1 MQLPITRTPETPYPE
16 LEAVDGSLRPK
27 SDPFSDES
35 FSRKAARALGMNNKH
50 AAAAVLSTLVEANF
64 EPTAEN
70 CDLIN
75 GLTALVAEFAP
86 RDPMEA
92 MLAAQ
97 MVSAHNHLMQ
107 LLKKITKA
115 GDMLDFDSPGHQ
127 AQVRLAERLMRT
139 YARQM
144 EALIKYRKKGEQR
157 IIVERV
163 HVEQGGQ
170 AIVGSN
176 IQQGDK
182 S

>member
-1 MQLPITRTPETPYPE
+1 MESITANSTYPE
-16 LEAVDGSLRPK
+16 LEAVDGKLQPK
-27 SDPFSDES
+27 DDPFSDES
-35 FSRKAARALGMNNKH
+35 FSRKAARVLGMNNKH

-115 GDMLDFDSPGHQ
+115 GEMLDFDSPGHQ

-176 IQQGDK
+176 IQQGGR

>member
-1 MQLPITRTPETPYPE
+1 MQLPITQTPETPYPE
-16 LEAVDGSLRPK
+16 LEAVGNSLQPK
-27 SDPFSDES
+27 EDPDSPES
-35 FSRKAARALGMNNKH
+35 FTQKTTRAMGLKNKH
-50 AAAAVLSTLVEANF
+50 AAAAILSSLAEANF
-64 EPTAEN
+64 KPTGEN
-70 CDLIN
+70 CDMIN

-163 HVEQGGQ
+163 HIAQGGQ

-176 IQQGDK
+176 IQKGDK
-182 S
+182 T

>member
-1 MQLPITRTPETPYPE
+1 MESIKANSAYPE

-35 FSRKAARALGMNNKH
+35 FSQKAARALGMNNKH
-50 AAAAVLSTLVEANF
+50 AAAAVLSSLVEANF
-64 EPTAEN
+64 KPSGEN

-97 MVSAHNHLMQ
+97 MVSAHNHLM
-107 LLKKITKA
+107 LILKKITKA

-144 EALIKYRKKGEQR
+144 EALVKYRNKGKQR
-157 IIVERV
+157 IVVEKI
-163 HVEQGGQ
+163 HISQGGQ

-176 IQQGDK
+176 IKQGDR

>member
-1 MQLPITRTPETPYPE
+1 MKSITANSTYPE
-16 LEAVDGSLRPK
+16 LEAVDGKLQPK
-27 SDPFSDES
+27 DDPFSDES
-35 FSRKAARALGMNNKH
+35 FSRKAARALGMKNRH
-50 AAAAVLSTLVEANF
+50 AAAAVLSSLVEANF
-64 EPTAEN
+64 KPSGEN

-127 AQVRLAERLMRT
+127 AQIRLAERLMRT

-176 IQQGDK
+176 IQQGDRT
-182 S
+182 

>member
-1 MQLPITRTPETPYPE
+1 MESIAANSTYPE
-16 LEAVDGSLRPK
+16 LEAVDGRLQPK
-27 SDPFSDES
+27 DDPFSDES

-50 AAAAVLSTLVEANF
+50 AAAAVLSSLVEANF
-64 EPTAEN
+64 NPTGEN

-176 IQQGDK
+176 IQQGGK